1 MPDILSTP
9 CWRKVILKME
19 ISDGSAQMEPVV
31 IVGGGPAG
39 MMLGYQLA
47 CAGIA
52 TCVLEK
58 HADFLRDF
66 RGDTVHPSTLEILQ
80 QLDLLQGFEKLPQQR
95 VQQLSVRMGEKLQ
108 PVIDLRGLQPFDFLA
123 LVPQWDLLDYIAD
136 KAAPFAHF
144 DLRMRHEATE
154 LLIETGRVRGVRVRS
169 PEGEGVLHGR
179 LVIACDGRGSS
190 MRAAAG
196 LHATDL
202 GAPMDVLWFRLPRD
216 AQASD
221 DTFAIVGSGQMMVL
235 LNRDAYWQAA
245 YVVPKGSDKAMR
257 ARPIDHL
264 HEAIVKLA
272 PFLAESV
279 QAVKAWDSVKTLSVH
294 VDRLDCWH
302 RPGLLLIG
310 DAAHAMSPIGGV
322 GINLAVQD
330 AVAAAN
336 VLIPALRANANLDDA
351 VLDKVRQRR
360 IGPVKLI
367 QKLQVVIQKRLISRI
382 LRTSG
387 TPPSMPLILRCLL
400 RFRVIRNI
408 PARVIGYGWRR
419 EHVQWK
425 DCDK

>member
-1 MPDILSTP
+1 MTSSDRSAEMKP
-9 CWRKVILKME
+9 VI
-19 ISDGSAQMEPVV
+19 

-80 QLDLLQGFEKLPQQR
+80 QLDLLHGFERLPQQR

-108 PVIDLRGLQPFDFLA
+108 PVIDLRGLQPFDYLA

-154 LLIETGRVRGVRVRS
+154 LLMESGRVRGVRYRS

-179 LVIACDGRGSS
+179 LVVACDGRGSN
-190 MRAAAG
+190 MRTAAG

-202 GAPMDVLWFRLPRD
+202 GAPMDVLWFRLPRET
-216 AQASD
+216 QASD
-221 DTFAIVGSGQMMVL
+221 ETFAIVGSGQMMVL

-257 ARPIDHL
+257 AQPVDHL
-264 HEAIVKLA
+264 QEAIINLA
-272 PFLAESV
+272 PFLA
-279 QAVKAWDSVKTLSVH
+279 DSVKAVESWDEVKTLAVH

-336 VLIPALRANANLDDA
+336 VLIPALRMDAVLDDDL
-351 VLDKVRQRR
+351 LDKVRQRR
-360 IGPVKLI
+360 IGPVKLL

-382 LRTSG
+382 LRNSD
-387 TPPSMPLILRCLL
+387 TPPAMPALL
-400 RFRVIRNI
+400 RFLLGFRVIRNI
-408 PARVIGYGWRR
+408 PARLIGYGWRR

-425 DCDK
+425 DHDQ